1 MRTVRART
9 WIVGLGTVWLAGCG
23 APQRVT
29 VDHAWVRLSAVKANP
44 AAAYFTIHGGPNDR
58 TLIAVSADAAVKAEM
73 HETMKA
79 ETGKT
84 GTMKTGRGM
93 TTMEPVDAVPVPA
106 NAEIA
111 FKPGARHV
119 MLFNVNPG
127 IKPGSAMT
135 LTFAFSNGDRIVER
149 AAVIAAGDPAP
160 Q

>member
-1 MRTVRART
+1 MRTVLARH
-9 WIVGLGTVWLAGCG
+9 WIVGSGVMLLAGCG

-44 AAAYFTIHGGPNDR
+44 AAAYFTIHGGPEDR

-73 HETMKA
+73 HETMK
-79 ETGKT
+79 TGQ
-84 GTMKTGRGM
+84 RM

-149 AAVIAAGDPAP
+149 ATVIAAGDPAP